1 MMGRRI
7 LILAVSIGLF
17 VSLGSSTF
25 AYEIL
30 DKTDGS
36 SQNMSVWVKSSG
48 HLSSESQRVA
58 QACRTAGQDCA
69 DQSECCSDL
78 ICERISKDSDPD
90 GEIQVCVRP

>member
-1 MMGRRI
+1 MIGRKS
-7 LILAVSIGLF
+7 LILAFSFGLF

-25 AYEIL
+25 AYEVV
-30 DKTDGS
+30 DKADGS
-36 SQNMSVWVKSSG
+36 GPNMSVWVKSK
-48 HLSSESQRVA
+48 SQRIA

-69 DQSECCSDL
+69 EQSECCSDL